1 MSKRIILQVF
11 AFVILLP
18 AAVSA
23 QTRFTSMYTSLSQG
37 CKTLKGEN
45 GTDDAFICGGATGY
59 QIRIFSSAAA
69 MFINA
74 ELKATDETFN
84 LATLD
89 LDFDES
95 KRRVEWRLADGK
107 PFAAIIRVPK
117 YGPPKTSDLYF
128 GEVVGEELLVRG
140 LKGHEKISGQVDAKT
155 PNANEK
161 ARKLA
166 DEAYTPARVAPKLKA
181 SS

>member
-1 MSKRIILQVF
+1 M
-11 AFVILLP
+11 FVILLV

-23 QTRFTSMYTSLSQG
+23 QTRFTSVYTSLDQG
-37 CKTLKGEN
+37 CKTIKGEN
-45 GTDDAFICGGATGY
+45 GSDNAFICRGATGY
-59 QIRIFSSAAA
+59 EINIFYSAAA

-74 ELKATDETFN
+74 DLKGTNETFN

-89 LDFDES
+89 FGVDTER
-95 KRRVEWRLADGK
+95 RRVEWRLADGK

-117 YGPPKTSDLYF
+117 YGPRKTSDLYF

-140 LKGHEKISGQVDAKT
+140 LKGHETISGQVDAKT

-181 SS
+181 KS